1 MKMEIKKFQIR
12 FNVNSTNDTER
23 WRLITNGSEMLVSD
37 IIINGHTYTTMDW
50 MEEISEYKWHVSCVG
65 YVCIENNIAYVTT
78 VKEDAVMT
86 RHILKTLSYRI
97 LGTLT
102 TVITAYSLGA
112 SLELSSLLGVGELLI
127 KPILYFFHERV
138 WYKYIKIGNKKLW
151 KKNI

>member
-1 MKMEIKKFQIR
+1 MKQEVKKFQIR
-12 FNVNSTNDTER
+12 FNVNSTNDNER
-23 WRLITNGSEMLVSD
+23 WRLITNGNEMLVSD

-50 MEEISEYKWHVSCVG
+50 MEELGEYKWHVSFEG

-86 RHILKTLSYRI
+86 RHILKTFSYRI

-102 TVITAYSLGA
+102 TIFTAYSLGA
-112 SLELSSLLGVGELLI
+112 SFELSSLLGVGELVL
-127 KPILYFFHERV
+127 KPVIYFFHERV